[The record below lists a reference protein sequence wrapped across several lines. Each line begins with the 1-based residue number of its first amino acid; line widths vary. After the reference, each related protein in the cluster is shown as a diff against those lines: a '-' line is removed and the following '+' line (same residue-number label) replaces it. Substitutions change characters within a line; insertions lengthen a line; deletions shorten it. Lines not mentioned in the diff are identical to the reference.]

1 MSGATVLQ
9 HHHQYTCMP
18 LNLPPQLRSIIQ
30 TKGQAR
36 DLETCMA
43 NIETAK
49 KNELKA
55 YLSLCDLRL
64 QTIL

>member
-1 MSGATVLQ
+1 
-9 HHHQYTCMP
+9 MP
-18 LNLPPQLRSIIQ
+18 LNLPPQLRSIIH
-30 TKGQAR
+30 TKGQSR

>member
-1 MSGATVLQ
+1 MSVPQ
-9 HHHQYTCMP
+9 QRQQNTCMP
-18 LNLPPQLRSIIQ
+18 LNLPPQLRSIIH
-30 TKGQAR
+30 TKGQSR